1 MKIGII
7 GTAGRVL
14 DAKRL
19 TVAHFTVMCEH
30 TEKLL
35 QTHGIGVSDRHF
47 VSGGAAWAD
56 HVAVRLFLQGRAAE
70 LTLHLPTQFYL
81 TGRYCSSPCGL
92 TANRLHHAFS
102 TATQCS
108 SLGEVL
114 EALDRGANHT
124 TSNGFLARNYLVGQ
138 CDMLIA
144 YTFGSGDQPKEE
156 SGTRHCWEHSAAP
169 VKIHV
174 GLNEMLR
181 FSSHRPV

>member
-7 GTAGRVL
+7 GTAGRIL

-19 TVAHFTVMCEH
+19 TAAHFTAMCEH

-35 QTHGIGVSDRHF
+35 QEHGLDVPDRHF

-56 HVAVRLFLQGRAAE
+56 HVAVRLFLQSRAAK
-70 LTLHLPTQFYL
+70 LTLHLPTPFYKA
-81 TGRYCSSPCGL
+81 GYYCLSPYGL

-102 TATQCS
+102 TATQSS
-108 SLGEVL
+108 SLGELVK
-114 EALDRGANHT
+114 ALNRGAERT
-124 TSNGFLARNYLVGQ
+124 VSNGFKARNIFVGQ

-144 YTFGSGDQPKEE
+144 YTFGTGSQPKEE
-156 SGTRHCWEHSAAP
+156 SGTRHCWDHSTAP

-174 GLNEMLR
+174 PLDIMMRL
-181 FSSHRPV
+181 